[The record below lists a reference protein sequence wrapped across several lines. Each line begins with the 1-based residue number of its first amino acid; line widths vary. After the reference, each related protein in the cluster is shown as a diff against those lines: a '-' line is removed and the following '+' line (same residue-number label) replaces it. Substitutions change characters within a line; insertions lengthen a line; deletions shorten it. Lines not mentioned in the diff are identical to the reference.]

1 VLDQRAASEIVDR
14 LDLRAL
20 PICPLCHV
28 DLALAILNGERPRR
42 LARIMTSTCPWA
54 WREVEVEVKAQ
65 LRRASMREETWALE
79 AVAELEQ
86 HGPRSRIV
94 RELVSRVATVM
105 ADEMGREEGMPQ
117 PLVLTVPRR

>member
-1 VLDQRAASEIVDR
+1 MLDQRSASEVVDR

-28 DLALAILNGERPRR
+28 DLAFAILNGEPPRR
-42 LARIMTSTCPWA
+42 VAGITTSTCPWV
-54 WREVEVEVKAQ
+54 WSEIGVEVRAQ
-65 LRRASMREETWALE
+65 LRRASMREETWAPE
-79 AVAELEQ
+79 AVAELDQ

-94 RELVSRVATVM
+94 RELVTRVATVM

-117 PLVLTVPRR
+117 PPVLTFPRR